1 MQSDYRLSMRKT
13 ELLRLKWPVYI
24 HELGYPRTFQ
34 KIMSQIKGERD
45 EPSREAVL
53 QKGKEKMYLD
63 DLNVR
68 EEKREKCSVSSSY
81 ISTER
86 KRRKIYMYI
95 SMILSYRSHDTEERK
110 TKGLGS

>member
-1 MQSDYRLSMRKT
+1 
-13 ELLRLKWPVYI
+13 
-24 HELGYPRTFQ
+24 
-34 KIMSQIKGERD
+34 MSQIKGERD
-45 EPSREAVL
+45 EPSDEAVL
-53 QKGKEKMYLD
+53 QKGKGKMHLD

-110 TKGLGS
+110 TKGLGSYVTLYFNVVAHMKTLD